1 MPCCSIW
8 RRITSSKRPYRL
20 TVWWTLEMGT
30 LLAPVREKRLKTPSI
45 VCKPEVFRQLSLSLF
60 LKALSLWDPPVHVAY
75 STEKSDPLMSRMKM
89 AVWEKRNKCY
99 SLKCFDSIPLQIAIG
114 YGFEKRTCFFKRWCS
129 FTCKRKW
136 FSSLKLIWKVQ
147 LSLGIP
153 ANLPEDPKF
162 RVTML
167 TGVDGSLK

>member
-1 MPCCSIW
+1 MLFV
-8 RRITSSKRPYRL
+8 RL
-20 TVWWTLEMGT
+20 QWSWMGHN
-30 LLAPVREKRLKTPSI
+30 APNFCRF
-45 VCKPEVFRQLSLSLF
+45 CSLSQPQEPRLF
-60 LKALSLWDPPVHVAY
+60 TTPLADSTPFGLPARPVHVAY